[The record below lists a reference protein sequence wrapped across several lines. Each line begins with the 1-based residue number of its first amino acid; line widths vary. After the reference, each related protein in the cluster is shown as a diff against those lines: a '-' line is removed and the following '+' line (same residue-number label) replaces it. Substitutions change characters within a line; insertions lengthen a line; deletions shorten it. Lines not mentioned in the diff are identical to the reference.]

1 MKMFPCLYDP
11 TLPSL
16 SFRLPTAT
24 SSLTLWR
31 LIRMPGFID
40 PTSQSIQVDRHEGKA
55 ISVEQEVKA
64 ATGYFGDQGKVEESE
79 K

>member
-1 MKMFPCLYDP
+1 
-11 TLPSL
+11 
-16 SFRLPTAT
+16 
-24 SSLTLWR
+24 
-31 LIRMPGFID
+31 MPGFID

-64 ATGYFGDQGKVEESE
+64 ATGYFGGQGKVEESE